1 MADDLPRRCDGLVE
15 PEENAQVFREI
26 LAAPPFPSEPRYG
39 RRVKSSGLLV
49 ALLLGLAP
57 VPGHAAQIL
66 HRQLEGEPETLD
78 PPKSTSVYDAAVEA
92 DLFEGLV
99 ILGANETVLPGAAE
113 SWELAPDGV
122 TYTFHLR
129 KDARWSN
136 GEPLTARDFVYA
148 WRRVVDPATA
158 AGDLDPVGLL
168 VNAHEINSGK
178 ITDPAKLGVEAVD
191 DHTLRAVTATPVQTF
206 VKQCSYRFAYP
217 VHQATLERWGKA
229 WTQPGHIVSN
239 GPFVM
244 KSWVPQSAIVL
255 ARNSTYW
262 NVSAIKLDEVD
273 HMVVAQEATSLK
285 LFRSGELDFIKAPTK
300 EVPGLL
306 SSHDEALRT
315 GKDNNMA
322 YLFFNMKTG
331 VLAED
336 HRLREALALVFD
348 PTVIAEKVMPRGQ
361 QPAYSWVP
369 PTVLDYT
376 RQEPSYVRM
385 SMPERID
392 RARQL
397 YAEAGYGPDHPL
409 HLTVNYGTYEDTK
422 TLLLVAAQM
431 WKQALGVE
439 VQLENEEFQIFL
451 ERTRRGEFQIGALA
465 WRGGLRDP
473 DSFLQIWESD
483 KVNFN
488 SAHYAN
494 PKVDTLLKT
503 AASTFDPGER
513 RELYQR
519 AERMIV
525 DDVPGIPVEFRAVN
539 ALVNPKLEGWD
550 NDRLVPESRFLSF
563 RE

>member
-1 MADDLPRRCDGLVE
+1 MAMREDD
-15 PEENAQVFREI
+15 AQVLREI
-26 LAAPPFPSEPRYG
+26 LAIAPPDSRSVSA
-39 RRVKSSGLLV
+39 RCVKLS
-49 ALLLGLAP
+49 ALLAALALGLAP
-57 VPGHAAQIL
+57 ISGLAAQVL
-66 HRQLEGEPETLD
+66 HRQLEAEPETLD

-99 ILGANETVLPGAAE
+99 ILGSGETILPGAAE

-136 GEPLTARDFVYA
+136 GEPLTAQDFVYA

-158 AGDLDPVGLL
+158 AGDLDPVGEL
-168 VNAHEINSGK
+168 VNAREINSGK
-178 ITDPAKLGVEAVD
+178 ITDLTKLGVEAVD

-217 VHQATLERWGKA
+217 VHQVTLERWGSA
-229 WTQPGHIVSN
+229 WTKPGHIVSN

-255 ARNSTYW
+255 TRNPTYW
-262 NVSAIKLDEVD
+262 NASAIKLDEVD
-273 HMVVAQEATSLK
+273 HVVVTTDATSLK
-285 LFRSGELDFIKAPTK
+285 LFRAGELDFIRAPTK

-306 SSHDEALRT
+306 SSHDPALRT
-315 GKDNNMA
+315 GRDNNMS
-322 YLFFNMKTG
+322 YLFFNMKQG

-336 HRLREALALVFD
+336 HRLRETLALVFD
-348 PTVIAEKVMPRGQ
+348 PTVITDKVMRRGQ

-376 RQEPSYVRM
+376 RQEPSYVQM
-385 SMPERID
+385 SMPKRID
-392 RARQL
+392 RAREL

-409 HLTVNYGTYEDTK
+409 HLTVNYGTFEDTK

-451 ERTRRGEFQIGALA
+451 ERARRGDFQLGALA
-465 WRGGLRDP
+465 WRGGLRDA

-488 SAHYAN
+488 DAHYAN
-494 PKVDTLLKT
+494 PKVDALLK
-503 AASTFDPGER
+503 AASATFDPGER

-519 AERMIV
+519 TERLII
-525 DDVPGIPVEFRAVN
+525 DDVPGIPIEFRAVN
-539 ALVNPKLEGWD
+539 ALVNPRLEGWD
-550 NDRLVPESRFLSF
+550 SDILMPESRFLSF
-563 RE
+563 RD

>member
-1 MADDLPRRCDGLVE
+1 MLH
-15 PEENAQVFREI
+15 EI
-26 LAAPPFPSEPRYG
+26 LAATRSTNTLGHASCATLTFLPAI
-39 RRVKSSGLLV
+39 L
-49 ALLLGLAP
+49 ALGLASASP
-57 VPGHAAQIL
+57 PAAQIL

-78 PPKSTSVYDAAVEA
+78 PAKSTSAYDAAVEV

-99 ILGANETVLPGAAE
+99 ILGSNETILPGVAE

-158 AGDLDPVGLL
+158 AGDLDPVGEL
-168 VNAHEINSGK
+168 VNAHEINAGK
-178 ITDPAKLGVEAVD
+178 ITDLTKLGVEAVD
-191 DHTLRAVTATPVQTF
+191 DHTLRTVTAAPAHSF
-206 VKQCSYRFAYP
+206 LKQCSYRFAYP
-217 VHQATLERWGKA
+217 VHQATLEHWGNA

-244 KSWVPQSAIVL
+244 KSWVPQSAIIL
-255 ARNSTYW
+255 TRNPTYW
-262 NVSAIKLDEVD
+262 NAPAIKLDEVD
-273 HMVVAQEATSLK
+273 HMVVAQDGTGLK
-285 LFRSGELDFIKAPTK
+285 LFRAGDLDFIRAPTK
-300 EVPGLL
+300 EVPGLR
-306 SSHDEALRT
+306 SSHDPALRT
-315 GKDNNMA
+315 GRDNNVA
-322 YLFFNMKTG
+322 FLFFNMRDG
-331 VLAED
+331 VLAQD

-348 PTVIAEKVMPRGQ
+348 PTVITEKVMPRGQ

-376 RQEPSYVRM
+376 RQEPSYVGM
-385 SMPERID
+385 SMADRID

-409 HLTVNYGTYEDTK
+409 HLIVNYATFEDTK
-422 TLLLVAAQM
+422 ALLLVAAEM

-439 VQLENEEFQIFL
+439 VQLENEEFQVYL
-451 ERTRRGEFQIGALA
+451 QRVRRGDFQVGAIA

-473 DSFLQIWESD
+473 VSFLEIWQSD

-488 SAHYAN
+488 SAHYSNA
-494 PKVDTLLKT
+494 KVDALLK
-503 AASTFDPGER
+503 AAAGTLDPGER
-513 RELYQR
+513 RELYQQT
-519 AERMIV
+519 ERLIV
-525 DDVPGIPVEFRAVN
+525 DDAPGIPIEFRAVN
-539 ALVNPKLEGWD
+539 ALVNPRLEGWD
-550 NDRLVPESRFLSF
+550 NDILVPGSRFLSF